1 MVGYISCV
9 FYLTTVKLG
18 RHVILLTDPADVK
31 GFALVSGPPS
41 SSTLAPKLTIDQGN
55 VFATI
60 FFCTGMSFIKFS
72 IARFYWNIFPQQWFR
87 WALIG
92 VAAFMTGWFVSAD
105 LVSIFQCTPVARL
118 WDKTREG
125 TCVDFGAF
133 ALATAALNVFTD
145 LVILALP
152 IPLILGLKMSQRK
165 KILLILT
172 FALGSRSVLLPREG
186 SPI

>member
-1 MVGYISCV
+1 
-9 FYLTTVKLG
+9 
-18 RHVILLTDPADVK
+18 
-31 GFALVSGPPS
+31 
-41 SSTLAPKLTIDQGN
+41 
-55 VFATI
+55 
-60 FFCTGMSFIKFS
+60 MSFIKFS